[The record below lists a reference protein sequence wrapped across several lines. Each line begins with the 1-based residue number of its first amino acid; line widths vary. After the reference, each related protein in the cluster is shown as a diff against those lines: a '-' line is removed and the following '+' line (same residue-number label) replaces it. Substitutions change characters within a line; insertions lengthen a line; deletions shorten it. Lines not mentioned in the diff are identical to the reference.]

1 MACRSMRL
9 STDADM
15 TQLISSLSYYPQS
28 LLFESLQDEQTLS
41 RLPEPNIR
49 FLHTSSHL
57 NHHTFVQNDETHHIQ
72 NNAVEN
78 DKKQTIDREHAQ
90 RVMKNK
96 TVYVKRHHFHQVN
109 EELLIRFNTDIALQC
124 GQSEIRL
131 EPDGSIFIN
140 GKNLQIKVEDHLN
153 MLSTIV
159 KVN

>member
-1 MACRSMRL
+1 
-9 STDADM
+9 M
-15 TQLISSLSYYPQS
+15 TQLVSSLSYYPQS

-57 NHHTFVQNDETHHIQ
+57 NHHTFVQNNETHYIQ

-78 DKKQTIDREHAQ
+78 DKKETIGRNHAQ

-109 EELLIRFNTDIALQC
+109 EELLIRANTDIALQC
-124 GQSEIRL
+124 DQSEIRL
-131 EPDGSIFIN
+131 ELDGSIFIN
-140 GKNLQIKVEDHLN
+140 GKTFKSRLRTSSRCCLRS
-153 MLSTIV
+153 LR
-159 KVN
+159 